1 MKISFGRKCQDG
13 LAHGDFVSAQII
25 MISFTNSLSSIFMIS
40 VVVFLTSRLG
50 FESEYVDVLH
60 SRVGYA
66 LLCAFTGLQLVFF
79 YMSLFMTR
87 GNETS
92 SHFYIKY
99 ASEKLFWLFKIAL
112 LIMPWIVI
120 VFAIVGF
127 FLSGDDSAV
136 FLPFFVYVAWTELGI
151 FGEAMVTLYRRVK
164 STAH

>member
-1 MKISFGRKCQDG
+1 MKISIARQCQDK

-25 MISFTNSLSSIFMIS
+25 MIGFTNSLTSIFIIS

-50 FESEYVDVLH
+50 VESEYVDVTH
-60 SRVGYA
+60 SRLGYII
-66 LLCAFTGLQLVFF
+66 LCALTGVQLLFF

-92 SHFYIKY
+92 RLNYIKY
-99 ASEKLFWLFKIAL
+99 APEVLFWLLKIAL

-136 FLPFFVYVAWTELGI
+136 FLPFFVYVIWTELGVI
-151 FGEAMVTLYRRVK
+151 GEGWLVYEAVK
-164 STAH
+164 VSAH